1 MRFYSEQDMY
11 ERSRQVHVW
20 IEINL
25 MNNLMNKKI
34 ISTIYI
40 YILIVE
46 ICIIIFYICMFKYVK
61 LL

>member
-1 MRFYSEQDMY
+1 MY

-40 YILIVE
+40 Y
-46 ICIIIFYICMFKYVK
+46 
-61 LL
+61 